1 MLGRVSNRR
10 LIVVLAILLVF
21 ASAAVMRLAY
31 WQVVVQDR
39 LAAVARSRLEVET
52 VQEARRGS
60 IYDRTGT
67 VLLATTVYR
76 DQLVAYP
83 ALVPPDK
90 RSALAARLVKVLGL
104 KGSAAR
110 DLTANVQAG
119 AGYAVLAGELTPA
132 QSDAVRAAL
141 ADGTVAEVDLIPR
154 PQRVYPNP
162 GGAPNTTLASQL
174 LGFVNLDGEGQY
186 GVEQRYQ
193 GLLAGRNRVVV
204 NRTIA
209 SGGEDPTDVR
219 EPGTPGLDLRLTVDA
234 GLQLQVEKELHAAW
248 VADRAKSVS
257 AIVMDVA
264 TGEIVAWATVPGY
277 DANDYRAVA
286 EADPSRFV
294 DPIVAH
300 VYEPGSVMKTYV
312 AAAAYQAKVL
322 KPTTKINDSGTLKIG
337 PNQVDDADRKAMGS
351 IPFRDVIAYSRN
363 VGAARAARMLGK
375 TVRSSSIVLY
385 RTWTKLG
392 IGLQTG
398 IDVTGEVTGMVDD
411 PAIKPWAAIDLANR
425 SFGQGVA
432 VTLVQL
438 ARSYAAMV
446 NGGYLVEPHV
456 ATAVGD
462 RSIERQEP
470 TRVLSASLSKSLVTL
485 LKYVVTKVPWYA
497 TGTLIPG
504 YLVGGKTGTAQIWD
518 SKKHDWVDNVF
529 NFTFV
534 GFLGRT
540 KPEYVIAV
548 RLERSRPEV
557 VKQGVLRQPITSNE
571 LFRRVALNVIG
582 VLDLPSSEAPGA
594 GASPPAGSAAL
605 PGSSPKATGKPTAK
619 ATARPTPNPSSRPTP
634 SSMAEPSPESSPEPG
649 VVPPGSPSPSDGL
662 PGWAP

>member
-1 MLGRVSNRR
+1 MLGRVSSRR

-52 VQEARRGS
+52 VQPARRGS
-60 IYDRTGT
+60 IYDRSGT

-76 DQLVAYP
+76 DQLVSYP
-83 ALVPPDK
+83 SQVPPDK
-90 RSALAARLVKVLGL
+90 RRTLADRLVKILGL
-104 KGSAAR
+104 KGEAAR
-110 DLTANVQAG
+110 DLAAKLQAG
-119 AGYAVLAGELTPA
+119 SGYAVLAAELTPA
-132 QSDAVRAAL
+132 QSDAVRSAL
-141 ADGTVAEVDLIPR
+141 ADGTIAEVDLVPR

-162 GGAPNTTLASQL
+162 GGAPGTTLASQL

-193 GLLAGRNRVVV
+193 GLLAGRDRVLV
-204 NRTIA
+204 NRMIT

-219 EPGTPGLDLRLTVDA
+219 EPGTPGQDLRITIDA
-234 GLQLQVEKELHAAW
+234 GLQLQLEKELHAAW

-257 AIVMDVA
+257 AVVMDAA

-277 DANDYRAVA
+277 DANDFRAVA

-294 DPIVAH
+294 DPIVAQI
-300 VYEPGSVMKTYV
+300 YEPGSVMKTFV
-312 AAAAYQAKVL
+312 AAAAFQAKVVT
-322 KPTTKINDSGTLKIG
+322 PTTRINDSGTLKIG
-337 PNQVDDADRKAMGS
+337 ANRVDDADRKAMGV

-363 VGAARAARMLGK
+363 VGAARVARMLGK
-375 TVRSSSIVLY
+375 SVRSASTVLY

-392 IGLQTG
+392 VGLPTG
-398 IDVTGEVTGMVDD
+398 VDLPGEVTGMVDD
-411 PAIKPWAAIDLANR
+411 PAINTWAEIDLANR
-425 SFGQGVA
+425 AFGQGVA

-438 ARSYAAMV
+438 ARSFAAMV
-446 NGGYLVEPHV
+446 NGGYLVVPHV
-456 ATAVGD
+456 AVAVGD
-462 RSIERQEP
+462 RAIEPPER
-470 TRVLSASLSKSLVTL
+470 TRVLTASLSKSLVSL
-485 LKYVVTKVPWYA
+485 LKYVVTEVPWYA

-540 KPEYVIAV
+540 KPEYVITV
-548 RLERSRPEV
+548 RLERARPEV

-571 LFRRVALNVIG
+571 LFRRVALNVIQ
-582 VLDLPSSEAPGA
+582 VLDLQPVGAPGA
-594 GASPPAGSAAL
+594 GASPAAGASAS
-605 PGSSPKATGKPTAK
+605 PRPSPKATAKPAAK
-619 ATARPTPNPSSRPTP
+619 ATARPTRKPSPTKAPSPSPAPSSAP
-634 SSMAEPSPESSPEPG
+634 SSKPG
-649 VVPPGSPSPSDGL
+649 AVPPGSPSPSDGL

>member
-21 ASAAVMRLAY
+21 ASASVMRLAY

-83 ALVPPDK
+83 SLVPPDK
-90 RSALAARLVKVLGL
+90 RPTLAARLVTVLGL
-104 KGSAAR
+104 KGTAAR

-119 AGYAVLAGELTPA
+119 AGYAVLDSELTPA

-141 ADGTVAEVDLIPR
+141 ADGTIAEVELIPR

-162 GGAPNTTLASQL
+162 GGAPDTTLASQL
-174 LGFVNLDGEGQY
+174 LGFVNVDGEGQY

-193 GLLAGRNRVVV
+193 GLLAGRDRVVV
-204 NRTIA
+204 NRTIT
-209 SGGEDPTDVR
+209 SGGEDPADVR
-219 EPGTPGLDLRLTVDA
+219 EPGTPGMDLRLTVDA

-264 TGEIVAWATVPGY
+264 SGEIVAWATVPGY

-286 EADPSRFV
+286 EADPARFV

-300 VYEPGSVMKTYV
+300 VYEPGSVMKAFV

-337 PNQVDDADRKAMGS
+337 PNRVDDADRKAMGS

-375 TVRSSSIVLY
+375 SVRGASIVLY

-398 IDVTGEVTGMVDD
+398 VDVTGEVTGMVDD
-411 PAIKPWAAIDLANR
+411 PAIKTWAAIDLANR

-438 ARSYAAMV
+438 ARSFAAMV

-462 RSIERQEP
+462 RAIERQEP
-470 TRVLSASLSKSLVTL
+470 TRVLTASLSKSLVSL
-485 LKYVVTKVPWYA
+485 LKYVVTEVPWYA

-518 SKKHDWVDNVF
+518 SKKNDWVDNVF

-540 KPEYVIAV
+540 KPEYIIAV

-571 LFRRVALNVIG
+571 LFRRVALNVIQ
-582 VLDLPSSEAPGA
+582 VLDLPSAEAPGA
-594 GASPPAGSAAL
+594 GASPAAGSSAS
-605 PGSSPKATGKPTAK
+605 PRPSPKTTAK
-619 ATARPTPNPSSRPTP
+619 PHAMATARPTRNPSPRPTP
-634 SSMAEPSPESSPEPG
+634 SPTPSPMPEPSPKPG
-649 VVPPGSPSPSDGL
+649 AVPPGSPSPSDGL